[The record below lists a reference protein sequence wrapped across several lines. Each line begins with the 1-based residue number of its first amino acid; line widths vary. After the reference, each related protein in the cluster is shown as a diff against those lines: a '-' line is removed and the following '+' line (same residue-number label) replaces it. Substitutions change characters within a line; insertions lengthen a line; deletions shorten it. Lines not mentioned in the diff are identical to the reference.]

1 MAPESIKTCLDI
13 FSSWTPRPQ
22 SWNISYFSYFFFP
35 NKSLLAKRSL
45 DQLFWGERFFSSPII
60 SIHIHHLDSN
70 TFYFVNL
77 RLHYSAIM
85 AFGNFFFLRFFIRH
99 VVNVYGLTNFKLFES
114 FSVIQKPKKIFS
126 SSNLLF
132 RISNFA
138 CVLFYDFRCMEK
150 LQRVMTRKF

>member
-1 MAPESIKTCLDI
+1 MAPESIKTCIDI

-85 AFGNFFFLRFFIRH
+85 AFGNFFFSDSSFDTWWMFTVWQILNYLNHFRSSKSRKKFFHLRIFSFEFRLRFILWLS
-99 VVNVYGLTNFKLFES
+99 VYGEASK
-114 FSVIQKPKKIFS
+114 
-126 SSNLLF
+126 SN
-132 RISNFA
+132 
-138 CVLFYDFRCMEK
+138 D
-150 LQRVMTRKF
+150 